1 MYRRPRFL
9 EILIAIREEM
19 ARDADFDVDL
29 FVEMARSG
37 KGFERSQRHSMA
49 DRPVSGNH
57 GSAGRTVTKKK

>member
-49 DRPVSGNH
+49 DRTISGNH
-57 GSAGRTVTKKK
+57 GSTGRTVTKKK